1 VRASAARRHMEIEY
15 WWLLALPLFFALGW
29 LAARIDIKHLLSE
42 SRALPTSYFKGL
54 NFLLNEQPDKA
65 IEAFIEVVK
74 VEPQTIELHFALG
87 SLFRRRGE
95 VERAIRM
102 HQNLAERADLPEAQ
116 KLEALYELAQDYLR
130 AGLLD
135 RAEELFAKLKGTS
148 HEEAALKSLLEI
160 YEQEKDWQKAIDTA
174 QQLEVVTGR
183 SHQKEIANFYCELA
197 SIEIMESR
205 LAGARPHLE
214 RALAHHRLCVR
225 ANMLLGDLETALGGF
240 EAAIDAWKRIETQ
253 DPQYLALVADRLLAA
268 YTRLDKSAE
277 GLNLLLAF
285 LAKYPSLDVL
295 NVVFTCMLEQQG
307 AEPAYKLVRDEM
319 RRNPTLLGLDKL
331 LEAQLLEVPVQRRHD
346 LELVKNL
353 VYQHT
358 RTLAM
363 YKCDNCGFRA
373 RQHYWHCPACGEWET
388 YSPLRAEEK
397 GLPA

>member
-1 VRASAARRHMEIEY
+1 MEIDY

-42 SRALPTSYFKGL
+42 SRALPKSYFKGL

-102 HQNLAERADLPEAQ
+102 HQNLVEREDLPQQQ
-116 KLEALYELAQDYLR
+116 KLDALFELAQDYHK

-135 RAEELFAKLKGTS
+135 RAEDLFAKLRGTT
-148 HEEAALKSLLEI
+148 HEEAALKYLLQI
-160 YEQEKDWQKAIDTA
+160 YVQEKDWQKAIDAA
-174 QQLEVVTGR
+174 QQLEKATGQ
-183 SHQKEIANFYCELA
+183 SHQKEVANFYCEMA
-197 SIEIMESR
+197 SAGIMDSR
-205 LAGARPHLE
+205 PEAARPFLDQ
-214 RALAHHRLCVR
+214 AICHHRLCVR
-225 ANMLLGDLETALGGF
+225 ANMLLGDLELAQGNF

-253 DPQYLALVADRLLAA
+253 NPAYLALVVERMLAA
-268 YTRLDKSAE
+268 YKRLAKANE
-277 GLNLLLAF
+277 GLNLLRGF
-285 LAKYPSLDVL
+285 LGKYPSLDVL
-295 NVVFTCMLEQQG
+295 NVVFTCVLEQQG
-307 AEPAYKLVRDEM
+307 AEPAYQLVRDEI

-331 LEAQLLEVPVQRRHD
+331 LEAQLMDASVQRRHD

-353 VYQHT
+353 VHQHT
-358 RTLAM
+358 RSLAM

-373 RQHYWHCPACGEWET
+373 RQHYWHCPACGHWET
-388 YSPLRAEEK
+388 YSPRRAEEK
-397 GLPA
+397 ELS